1 MEIPV
6 QEKSWLLMPCTNT
19 VQGNKQNSLHNVAA
33 IPRDLIESE
42 LFGHEKELLRERLKD
57 ERVAL
62 SKQTAVHF
70 LMKSEICLLKRKQ
83 IIKSPS

>member
-19 VQGNKQNSLHNVAA
+19 VQGNKQNSLHLMSLLYQGILSSQSCLVMK
-33 IPRDLIESE
+33 R
-42 LFGHEKELLRERLKD
+42 ELLRERLKD

-62 SKQTAVHF
+62 SKQTAVPYF
-70 LMKSEICLLKRKQ
+70 LMKSEICLLKHKLDY
-83 IIKSPS
+83 